1 MSKNINDNNK
11 EMSVDDLVNKLKS
24 NITSPIEEGVADMGE
39 RSLKK
44 PDDPDKDIASMLKKF
59 MPEDDAIEKDEF
71 ELEETQNQ
79 VESFDVEA
87 DFDLPEES
95 FDEGNQFVIDDAEVF
110 GEDEASAFA
119 EPEELYLPE
128 DDSNLMEAAS
138 YSPAKPKK
146 EKKKGGLFGKK
157 KKSLAEGYGAMLT
170 ELGNEDLQA
179 VEKDTQPIAEQ
190 EDEQYMNQQNVE
202 QPSESPTAD
211 FVSDTESE
219 SSENSFD
226 ELLNTEIP
234 DLNTLDVNETAD
246 EQQKISFEAEAEE
259 AFVPDDSNQPEQQAQ
274 AQSQSQYFVF
284 ENGDEGSTAPVEEE
298 YFITEEKN
306 PLAFDN
312 EDDTPPIPDA
322 SAFGDEEETAFGNET
337 LDDKDI
343 NLMLGLGYED
353 ELERQIGKQQIDR
366 IADNLNAEIVD
377 FVDIDSTYAF
387 NGFEL
392 KSHEQY
398 RSIGESYKQEYQT
411 MKMRLLGTVI
421 FAVALFLFETI
432 SSFGLTMGGVLDMHR
447 YPVIHIMLSLQ
458 LLVLCGALSWRQL
471 LIGLR
476 DAITFNPS
484 PSSIPAVATV
494 ATVAYDV
501 VMALVSPSSGL
512 YLYNFPASL
521 CLLILVLS
529 DYFDLDREIRSFNT
543 IATRRPKF
551 ALHYNRKAS
560 EHSVEADMAA
570 VFSGA
575 ESAPADDKVLEVKKV
590 NFIENYFRR
599 TNISSANKR
608 TFNVAIY
615 PIIALAIALGVVS
628 YVINKSGVTAVN
640 ISVLSVLLGMPLSLA
655 FIYSYPFFSA
665 ARKAFRHES
674 AIIGEG
680 SISEYSDATSMVF
693 SDSDVFPTE
702 QTVTKGIKL
711 YDNNA
716 IYYVLYHLTSLYS
729 KIGGP
734 LKNRLIGATAEMG
747 HSEDVKLL
755 RVEVGGVEAIVDDKV
770 KILAGSADFMSD
782 NGIQPDYDEVD
793 VQMTAEGT
801 SILFVA
807 LDGVLSAKLYVY
819 YDIDHSF
826 EEIINSLA
834 EEGIETVVK
843 TLDPNIDENLLLSK
857 LQFSRYPAKVA
868 KESILEADE
877 QNGVDSLDSGIV
889 ARNSLSALA
898 DSAIMC
904 NRIRRLRKM
913 SRNIGIV
920 SSIVSVV
927 IMVLLSMFSSGI
939 KIPSLYVALY
949 QIFWMLPTILFTKLR
964 LK

>member
-1 MSKNINDNNK
+1 MSNNTNDNNR
-11 EMSVDDLVNKLKS
+11 EMSVDDLVNKLKN
-24 NITSPIEEGVADMGE
+24 NITSPIDEGAADVGE
-39 RSLKK
+39 KTLKK
-44 PDDPDKDIASMLKKF
+44 QDDPDKDIASMLKQF
-59 MPEDDAIEKDEF
+59 LPDESEAGNEDF
-71 ELEETQNQ
+71 ELDEAQNQ
-79 VESFDVEA
+79 IESFDVEA

-95 FDEGNQFVIDDAEVF
+95 FDDDNQFVIDDTEVF
-110 GEDEASAFA
+110 GEESSFA

-128 DDSNLMEAAS
+128 EDENLMEAAS

-146 EKKKGGLFGKK
+146 EKKNGGLFGKK

-170 ELGNEDLQA
+170 ELSADELQTPEEDAADIQEPVNE
-179 VEKDTQPIAEQ
+179 PIYEPSADVVSNIEPEQ
-190 EDEQYMNQQNVE
+190 TED
-202 QPSESPTAD
+202 A
-211 FVSDTESE
+211 
-219 SSENSFD
+219 FD
-226 ELLNTEIP
+226 ELLNAEIP
-234 DLNTLDVNETAD
+234 DLQDLGVLEAAD
-246 EQQKISFEAEAEE
+246 EQQTMSFEDAADEDFVAETE
-259 AFVPDDSNQPEQQAQ
+259 NQSEP
-274 AQSQSQYFVF
+274 QSQSQYFVF
-284 ENGDEGSTAPVEEE
+284 ENGDEESAAPVEEE

-322 SAFGDEEETAFGNET
+322 SAFGDEEENAFSNET

-353 ELERQIGKQQIDR
+353 ELERQIGKQQVDR

-398 RSIGESYKQEYQT
+398 RSIGESYKQEHQT
-411 MKMRLLGTVI
+411 MKMRLLGTAI

-471 LIGLR
+471 LVGLK

-484 PSSIPAVATV
+484 PSSIPAVVTV

-501 VMALVSPSSGL
+501 VMALISPSSGL

-521 CLLILVLS
+521 CLMVLVLS
-529 DYFDLDREIRSFNT
+529 DYFDLDREIRAFNT

-551 ALHYNRKAS
+551 ALYYNRKAS

-570 VFSGA
+570 VFSGV
-575 ESAPADDKVLEVKKV
+575 ESAPADDKVLEIKKV

-608 TFNVAIY
+608 AFNVAIY
-615 PIIALAIALGVVS
+615 PIIALAIALGILSFVM
-628 YVINKSGVTAVN
+628 NKNGVTAFN
-640 ISVLSVLLGMPLSLA
+640 ISVLSVLLCTPISLA

-665 ARKAFRHES
+665 ARKAFRGEA

-693 SDSDVFPTE
+693 GDSDVFPTE

-747 HSEDVKLL
+747 HSEDVKLV
-755 RVEVGGVEAIVDDKV
+755 RVENGGIEAIVDGKV
-770 KILAGSADFMSD
+770 KILAGSADFMSN
-782 NGIQPDYDEVD
+782 NGIQPEYDEVD
-793 VQMTAEGT
+793 IQMAGEGT

-834 EEGIETVVK
+834 EEGIETVIK

-857 LQFSRYPAKVA
+857 LQFSRYPARVV
-868 KESILEADE
+868 KESIVEADE
-877 QNGVDSLDSGIV
+877 QKELDSLDSGIV

-904 NRIRRLRKM
+904 NRIHRLRKTT
-913 SRNIGIV
+913 RNFGIV

-927 IMVLLSMFSSGI
+927 IMVLLSMFTSGI